1 MIIISDTT
9 PLRYLI
15 EIEEVPILPK
25 LFGKVFIPE
34 KVSEELQDPKT
45 PEAVK
50 GWIQALP
57 EWLEVRRADTTLFIP
72 QKRIGDG
79 EREAFALALALKA
92 AAVLLDD
99 RGAAVEAKRLN
110 ITTIPTFAL
119 IEMASEMK
127 LLDLPD
133 AVNKLR
139 QTTFRLPPE
148 ELIEAMLARDRGR
161 KLKEREQGR
170 LTLDPEEKPQER
182 DKARWQDYGE

>member
-1 MIIISDTT
+1 M
-9 PLRYLI
+9 
-15 EIEEVPILPK
+15 
-25 LFGKVFIPE
+25 
-34 KVSEELQDPKT
+34 
-45 PEAVK
+45 
-50 GWIQALP
+50 
-57 EWLEVRRADTTLFIP
+57 RRADTTLFTP

-119 IEMASEMK
+119 IERASEMK

-133 AVNKLR
+133 TVNKMR

-148 ELIEAMLARDRGR
+148 ELIEAMLERDRGR
-161 KLKEREQGR
+161 KLKELEQGR

>member
-15 EIEEVPILPK
+15 EIEEVHILPK
-25 LFGKVFIPE
+25 LFGKVIIPE

-45 PEAVK
+45 PEAVR
-50 GWIQALP
+50 GCIQALP
-57 EWLEVRRADTTLFIP
+57 EWLEVWRADTTLFTP

-119 IEMASEMK
+119 I
-127 LLDLPD
+127 DLKSHP
-133 AVNKLR
+133 NESCII
-139 QTTFRLPPE
+139 T
-148 ELIEAMLARDRGR
+148 
-161 KLKEREQGR
+161 
-170 LTLDPEEKPQER
+170 
-182 DKARWQDYGE
+182 

>member
-15 EIEEVPILPK
+15 EIEEVHILPK
-25 LFGKVFIPE
+25 LFGKVIIPE
-34 KVSEELQDPKT
+34 KVSAELQDPKT

-57 EWLEVRRADTTLFIP
+57 EWLEVRRADTTLFTP

-79 EREAFALALALKA
+79 AREAFALALALKA

-119 IEMASEMK
+119 IERASEMK

-133 AVNKLR
+133 TVNKMR

-148 ELIEAMLARDRGR
+148 ELIEAMLERDRGR